1 MAKTGINA
9 SQYLSSLCGR
19 SNQTITDDEALD
31 WERKVFS
38 RFENDL
44 IINALSSHADRS
56 PFRPQISDVLRLLG
70 AQEVQGHFDALERIY
85 EEVSNVGAYSTPNF
99 NDPVLDA
106 CVLLLG
112 GWVKEIGRAHV

>member
-85 EEVSNVGAYSTPNF
+85 EEVSNVGAYRSEEHTSELQSLMRISYAVF
-99 NDPVLDA
+99 CL
-106 CVLLLG
+106 
-112 GWVKEIGRAHV
+112 KK

>member
-44 IINALSSHADRS
+44 IINALSSHAARR

-70 AQEVQGHFDALERIY
+70 ANELHGHFDALERHY
-85 EEVSNVGAYSTPNF
+85 EEVSNVGASSAPNF
-99 NDPVLDA
+99 THQVLDP

-112 GWVKEIGRAHV
+112 GDRRGAG